1 MKILLLVTG
10 VGYGDSTREEAN
22 INELMKQDPK
32 TRIVVAGYDNS
43 YRYFRGKLP
52 VIKIKGYRLPGTKL
66 KFNVLPF
73 LFYNYF
79 LPFIWV
85 FFALKIRR
93 AVKAFKP
100 DVIISDFE
108 PTGIALAKLV
118 RKKCIVI
125 FGYDPELYKEYAS
138 RRRLSW
144 KTRVEAWYFEQIYKK
159 ADHVIIPSFFP
170 EKIKDNLSGNKG
182 IEEQK
187 FSRVHITVRK
197 NPRELSSKNVLMKKL
212 GLKKQP
218 IIMMMGG
225 SEFGYSL
232 AKKVRKL
239 AGTFGE
245 EFIAFGGRKN
255 LRPAKNF
262 RHHRFKENFLEYLK
276 VSKGVITLAGQKTL
290 AECAIFKKPMLIFP
304 IKHHVEQEINAYSLR
319 KYTMVGYAESLKDKN
334 LENLLRLFI
343 VRLPELKLKIE
354 QAKII
359 DGGSKEV
366 AAIVRTFLLQRTKH

>member
-73 LFYNYF
+73 IFYNYL

-118 RKKCIVI
+118 KKKCIVI

-138 RRRLSW
+138 KHRLSW

-170 EKIKDNLSGNKG
+170 ERISNKLSKGEG

-187 FSRVHITVRK
+187 FSRVHVTVRK
-197 NPRELSSKNVLMKKL
+197 GPRDLQPKNVLMKKL

-218 IIMMMGG
+218 IIVMMGG

-232 AKKVRKL
+232 AKKIRKL
-239 AGTFGE
+239 TGTFDE
-245 EFIAFGGRKN
+245 EFIAFGGRKK
-255 LRPAKNF
+255 LRSAKNF
-262 RHHRFKENFLEYLK
+262 RHYRFKENFLEYLK

-319 KYTMVGYAESLKDKN
+319 RYAMTGSAENLKGKN
-334 LENLLRLFI
+334 LKNLVGLFI
-343 VRLPELKLKIE
+343 ARLPELKSKIE
-354 QAKII
+354 QAKIV
-359 DGGSKEV
+359 DGGSKEI
-366 AAIVRTFLLQRTKH
+366 AAIVRTLLRQRTKH